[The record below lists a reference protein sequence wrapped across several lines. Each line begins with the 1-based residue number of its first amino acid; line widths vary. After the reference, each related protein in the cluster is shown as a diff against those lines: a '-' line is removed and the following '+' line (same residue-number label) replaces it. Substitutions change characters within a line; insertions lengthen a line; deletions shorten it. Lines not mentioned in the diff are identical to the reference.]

1 MRRRRRA
8 PLEPTGP
15 VALTLADLRTIRHA
29 LAACTTDAAATGQW
43 ERHAALTT
51 TLGRVSALIETGERR

>member
-1 MRRRRRA
+1 MKRRRRA
-8 PLEPTGP
+8 QPEPEQA
-15 VALTLADLRTIRHA
+15 ALTLADLRTIRHA

-51 TLGRVSALIETGERR
+51 TLGRVSALIETGDRR